1 MKFPRTC
8 HPSGADA
15 RAPKRSLAQAG
26 FTLVEALAAVAFL
39 AILVP
44 VAVDGLRVANL
55 AGQVAERKMQAARIG
70 DRILHNL
77 IATGQWQ
84 QAANSGTVT
93 EDDREFR
100 WQIRSTTWNKDA
112 MRLLTLTVS
121 YGVQGKDYT
130 IQVSTLADST
140 ATTP

>member
-1 MKFPRTC
+1 MKSPQTC
-8 HPSGADA
+8 HPSSADSPA
-15 RAPKRSLAQAG
+15 RRFRQCEAG

-55 AGQVAERKMQAARIG
+55 AGQVAERKVQAARIA
-70 DRILHNL
+70 DRLLHTQ

-84 QAANSGTVT
+84 EAVNSGTVV

-100 WQIRSTTWNKDA
+100 WQIRSATWNKDA
-112 MRLLTLTVS
+112 LRQLTMTVT
-121 YGVQGKDYT
+121 YVVQGKEYT
-130 IQVSTLADST
+130 IQLSTLADST
-140 ATTP
+140 ATTL